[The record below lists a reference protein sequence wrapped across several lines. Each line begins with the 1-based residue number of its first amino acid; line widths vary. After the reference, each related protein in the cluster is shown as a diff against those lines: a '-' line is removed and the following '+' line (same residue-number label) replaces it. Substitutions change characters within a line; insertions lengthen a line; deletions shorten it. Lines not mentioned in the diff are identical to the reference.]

1 MDKQTTLAQLRK
13 ACKRYGKVQALD
25 GIDLTLHA
33 GEVLALLGPNGAGKT
48 TAIGLLLGLMR
59 PDAGSATLFGLDP
72 QSLQARRGIGVMLQ
86 DAALPATLRVGELI
100 RLTSSYYPAP
110 CPINRSTSS

>member
-1 MDKQTTLAQLRK
+1 MDSRTTLAQLRQARK
-13 ACKRYGKVQALD
+13 HYGKVQALQ

-72 QSLQARRGIGVMLQ
+72 QDLKARRGIGVMLQ
-86 DAALPATLRVGELI
+86 DASLPATLRVGELI
-100 RLTSSYYPAP
+100 RLTSSYYPTP
-110 CPINRSTSS
+110 RLQ